1 MYELIICEKPSA
13 ALKIATALADKTPQ
27 KETYKRKV
35 PYYKIT
41 HNNKEIIVASA
52 VGHLYSVDEKEK
64 NGWAYPVF
72 NMHWVDT
79 ASMNKAQKYSKDY
92 LLNLKKL
99 SKGASEFTIACDY
112 DIEGEVIGL
121 NIVRFALQK
130 KDANRMKFSTLTKPD
145 LIKAYE
151 NKSPNI
157 DWGQANAGETRHFLD
172 WMYGINLS
180 RALTASIKA
189 TGAFKI
195 LSIGRVQGPSLK
207 IITDRDREIKAFI
220 PTPFWQIELN
230 GNVKQGNL
238 IAWHIEDKFWEKE
251 KANKVL
257 EQTKN
262 QSATIKSIEKKEKNQ
277 LPPFPF
283 DLTTLQIESYRCLR
297 IPPKKTLQIAQDL
310 YTNSYISYPRTSS
323 QKLPKGIGYDK
334 IIKEL
339 SKQKNYKELCD
350 ALLKKTLK
358 PNEGKKSDPAHPAIY
373 PTGIIPKKLEDSH
386 AKKLYDLI
394 VKRFL
399 STFAPIAKRQLTT
412 AKVDCNQEIF
422 VAKGITTL
430 EPGWH
435 TFYQPYLSLK
445 EEELPQMDQGECVSV
460 KKIKLHSK
468 ETQPPKRYTP
478 SSIIKE
484 LEKRNI
490 GTKSTRADIV
500 DKLFQRNY
508 LKGKSI
514 EATSLGLATVD
525 TLKKYSPGI
534 IDEKLT
540 RHFEEEME
548 HIRSDKKKKETV
560 LDEVKEILKK
570 ILKQFKEKE
579 KEIGE
584 GLIDATRE
592 TQDKANHIGK
602 CPTCKNGQLTIK
614 RGKFGKFIA
623 CTKYPD
629 CKTTFKLPPNGL
641 IKNSENL
648 CKECNYPMVNVIKK
662 GKRPQELCINPDC
675 VSKTNRNNK
684 TDKKDD
690 KKTKEKKMCPK
701 CGKELVLRKSFY
713 GEFYGCSGYPKCRHI
728 SKI

>member
-13 ALKIATALADKTPQ
+13 ALKIATALADKTPK

-35 PYYKIT
+35 PYYKII
-41 HNNKEIIVASA
+41 HNNKEIVVASA

-64 NGWAYPVF
+64 NGWTYPVF

-79 ASMNKAQKYSKDY
+79 ASMNKAQKYSRNY

-99 SKGASEFTIACDY
+99 SKGASEFTMACDY
-112 DIEGEVIGL
+112 DVEGEVIGL
-121 NIVRFALQK
+121 NIIRFALQK
-130 KDANRMKFSTLTKPD
+130 EDANRMKFSTLTKPD
-145 LIKAYE
+145 LIAAYE
-151 NKSPNI
+151 NKSPHI
-157 DWGQANAGETRHFLD
+157 DWGQANAGETRHFMD

-180 RALTASIKA
+180 RALTASIKS

-195 LSIGRVQGPSLK
+195 LSIGRVQGPALK
-207 IITDRDREIKAFI
+207 IITDRDKEISAFI
-220 PTPFWQIELN
+220 SKPFWQIELK
-230 GNVKQGNL
+230 GNVEKGSI
-238 IAWHIEDKFWEKE
+238 IAWHIKDKFWEKE
-251 KANKVL
+251 NANKVM
-257 EQTKN
+257 ENTKGQN
-262 QSATIKSIEKKEKNQ
+262 AVIASVEKKEKNQ

-283 DLTTLQIESYRCLR
+283 DLTTLQTESYRCLR
-297 IPPKKTLQIAQDL
+297 IPPKRTLQIAQDL

-323 QKLPKGIGYDK
+323 QKLPKGIGYNK
-334 IIKEL
+334 IITQL
-339 SKQKNYKELCD
+339 SKQKEYQELCNT
-350 ALLKKTLK
+350 LLKGTLK

-373 PTGIIPKKLEDSH
+373 PTGIQPLRLKDSH
-386 AKKLYDLI
+386 TKKLYDLI

-399 STFAPIAKRQLTT
+399 STFAPIAKRESTT
-412 AKVDCNQEIF
+412 AKIDCNKEIF
-422 VAKGITTL
+422 IAKGVTTI

-435 TFYQPYLSLK
+435 TFYQPYLSIK
-445 EEELPQMDQGECVSV
+445 EEELPSLKKGDKVNV
-460 KKIKLHSK
+460 KQISLHEK

-514 EATSLGLATVD
+514 ESTSLGLAIVE
-525 TLKKYSPGI
+525 TLKKYSPKI
-534 IDEKLT
+534 IDEELT
-540 RHFEEEME
+540 RHFEEEMDL
-548 HIRSDKKKKETV
+548 IRSDKKKKETV
-560 LDEVKEILKK
+560 LEEVKEILKK

-579 KEIGE
+579 KDIGK

-602 CPTCKNGQLTIK
+602 CPTCKDGQLIIK

-623 CTKYPD
+623 CTNYPD

-675 VSKTNRNNK
+675 VSKTNGNNK
-684 TDKKDD
+684 TKQKQE
-690 KKTKEKKMCPK
+690 KQEKKICPK

-728 SKI
+728 LKIE